1 MLVDQ
6 RSGARKIVRAKAV
19 VVMDGMPPL
28 QGRTI
33 DINATGLSL
42 TFDHKLAVGQA
53 GEMSFE
59 LFVEGKGQI
68 LTTRVKVTYCIFSGD
83 HFKIG
88 FQFMV
93 PDMAFMATLNKF
105 LR

>member
-1 MLVDQ
+1 LLVDQ

-19 VVMDGMPPL
+19 VAMDGMPPL
-28 QGRTI
+28 QGRTL
-33 DINATGLSL
+33 DINATGVSL
-42 TFDHKLAVGQA
+42 TFDHKLAVGHMGQV
-53 GEMSFE
+53 SFE
-59 LFVEGKGQI
+59 LFVDGKGQI
-68 LTTRVKVTYCIFSGD
+68 LSTRAKVNYCIFSGD

-88 FQFMV
+88 YQFMS

>member
-19 VVMDGMPPL
+19 VVMDGMPPF

-33 DINATGLSL
+33 DVNAAGLSL
-42 TFDHKLAVGQA
+42 TADHKLAVGQA
-53 GEMSFE
+53 GEMTFE
-59 LFVEGKGQI
+59 LFVEGKAQL
-68 LTTRVKVTYCIFSGD
+68 LTTRIKVTYCIFSGD
-83 HFKIG
+83 QFKIG
-88 FQFMV
+88 YQFMV

>member
-1 MLVDQ
+1 
-6 RSGARKIVRAKAV
+6 
-19 VVMDGMPPL
+19 MDGMQPF

-33 DINATGLSL
+33 DVNATGLSL
-42 TFDHKLAVGQA
+42 TADHKLGVGQT

-59 LFVEGKGQI
+59 LFVEGRAQL

-88 FQFMV
+88 YQFAV

>member
-6 RSGARKIVRAKAV
+6 RSVASKIVRAKAV
-19 VVMDGMPPL
+19 VAMDGMPPE

-33 DINATGLSL
+33 DLSASGMSL
-42 TFDHKLAVGQA
+42 NFEHKLAVGHMGQVT
-53 GEMSFE
+53 FE
-59 LFVEGKGQI
+59 LFLDGKGQ
-68 LTTRVKVTYCIFSGD
+68 LVSCRSKVSYCIFSGD

-88 FQFMV
+88 FQFLG
-93 PDMAFMATLNKF
+93 PDAATAAIIGKF

>member
-19 VVMDGMPPL
+19 VVMDGLPPL

-33 DINATGLSL
+33 DVNAAGLSL
-42 TFDHKLAVGQA
+42 NFEHKLEVGHMGQL
-53 GEMSFE
+53 SFE
-59 LFVEGKGQI
+59 LFIDGKGQI
-68 LTTRVKVTYCIFSGD
+68 LSTRAKVTYCIFSGD

-88 FQFMV
+88 YQFMN